1 MSVSRR
7 TCLGLTVLAASS
19 GMVLAAGMD
28 ALPPELAG
36 WPQPARA
43 QGRARFRWLGLHVY
57 DVHLW
62 VPQPIP
68 FDGWADH
75 AFALELVYARALAG
89 RAIAE
94 RSLVEMR
101 RQGEID
107 RQRAA
112 AWLDAMVRAFPDVAA
127 GDRLCGLHDPG
138 AAARFFHNGRPT
150 ADVPDPMFA
159 ESFFGIW
166 LSARTSQPELR
177 QALLGAPR

>member
-7 TCLGLTVLAASS
+7 SFLALAVLAGAG
-19 GMVLAAGMD
+19 GMVRAATT
-28 ALPPELAG
+28 AAPPPELAD

-57 DVHLW
+57 DVQLW
-62 VPQPIP
+62 VTEPVPV
-68 FDGWADH
+68 DGWADH

-101 RQGEID
+101 RQREID
-107 RQRAA
+107 RQRAT

-138 AAARFFHNGRPT
+138 TAARFFHNGQPT

-166 LSARTSQPELR
+166 LSARTSQPALR

>member
-7 TCLGLTVLAASS
+7 SCLALAVLAGAG
-19 GMVLAAGMD
+19 GMVRAATT
-28 ALPPELAG
+28 AAPPPELAD

-57 DVHLW
+57 DVQLW
-62 VPQPIP
+62 VTEPVPV
-68 FDGWADH
+68 DGWADH

-101 RQGEID
+101 RQREID
-107 RQRAA
+107 RQRAT

-138 AAARFFHNGRPT
+138 TAARFFHNGQPT

>member
-28 ALPPELAG
+28 APPPELAG

-62 VPQPIP
+62 VPQPVP
-68 FDGWADH
+68 VDAWADH

-89 RAIAE
+89 KAIAE

-107 RQRAA
+107 RPRAT

-127 GDRLCGLHDPG
+127 GDRLCGVHDPG
-138 AAARFFHNGRPT
+138 TAARFFHNGRPT
-150 ADVPDPMFA
+150 ADVPDPAFA

-166 LSARTSQPELR
+166 LSDRTSQPELR
-177 QALLGAPR
+177 QALLGAQR